1 VIVTSGNHDSAIRLS
16 YGLGLFRDRIRMIT
30 YPARLDLPVQL
41 EGSDG
46 VRAMVYGVHYLGRG
60 RPRVALADGDKPPP
74 RSHQAV
80 LAKRSPWTA
89 STVRSLQP
97 PSVPLRGPTNRSAPR
112 HNVAVAVPP
121 DADRRARHGSQVR
134 RHETRPTHDA
144 PLPEVDP
151 PFAKFWAE
159 GPTVPRPADPWVSG
173 SVGCSMM
180 AKLLEEQSLRAGR
193 LGAVRSGHL
202 AALNKRA
209 QFGSELDI
217 MTQLR

>member
-16 YGLGLFRDRIRMIT
+16 YGLGLFRDRIRMITYRDRIRMIT

-97 PSVPLRGPTNRSAPR
+97 PSVPLRGPTNPERS
-112 HNVAVAVPP
+112 
-121 DADRRARHGSQVR
+121 
-134 RHETRPTHDA
+134 T
-144 PLPEVDP
+144 
-151 PFAKFWAE
+151 
-159 GPTVPRPADPWVSG
+159 
-173 SVGCSMM
+173 
-180 AKLLEEQSLRAGR
+180 
-193 LGAVRSGHL
+193 
-202 AALNKRA
+202 
-209 QFGSELDI
+209 
-217 MTQLR
+217 TQRCRCRTA

>member
-1 VIVTSGNHDSAIRLS
+1 VFHDASPSIGVATVIVTSGNHDSAIRLS

-97 PSVPLRGPTNRSAPR
+97 PSVPLRGPTNPERS
-112 HNVAVAVPP
+112 
-121 DADRRARHGSQVR
+121 
-134 RHETRPTHDA
+134 T
-144 PLPEVDP
+144 
-151 PFAKFWAE
+151 
-159 GPTVPRPADPWVSG
+159 
-173 SVGCSMM
+173 
-180 AKLLEEQSLRAGR
+180 
-193 LGAVRSGHL
+193 
-202 AALNKRA
+202 
-209 QFGSELDI
+209 
-217 MTQLR
+217 TQRCRCRTA